1 MDTAVHQKASLIFWI
16 LTPQRF
22 LSVGQMLAC
31 TSAALLPFGSS
42 RVGPPTVVLV
52 ILLHQT
58 LDIDPEM
65 ADLAHLPDPLGREN
79 ELGHIPEVLT
89 HSPDGFVSID
99 GGLVPLQKLPSSSH
113 VLGNGF
119 LREDML
125 ACKEG
130 LLDEVRLD

>member
-1 MDTAVHQKASLIFWI
+1 
-16 LTPQRF
+16 
-22 LSVGQMLAC
+22 
-31 TSAALLPFGSS
+31 
-42 RVGPPTVVLV
+42 
-52 ILLHQT
+52 
-58 LDIDPEM
+58 M
-65 ADLAHLPDPLGREN
+65 ADLAHLPDPLGCEN